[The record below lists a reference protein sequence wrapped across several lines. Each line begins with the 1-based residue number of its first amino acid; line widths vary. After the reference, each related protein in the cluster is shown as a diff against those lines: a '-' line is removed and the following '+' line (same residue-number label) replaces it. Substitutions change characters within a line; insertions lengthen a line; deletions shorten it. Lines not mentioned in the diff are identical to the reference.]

1 MESAIFF
8 IDYNQNFDFF
18 QSMGSLINL
27 NYFSTIVYC
36 SKKNSRIF
44 FVTFKSL
51 YDPQTCYPQKRVL
64 DVLSASDKKNCT

>member
-36 SKKNSRIF
+36 SKKIVEYF
-44 FVTFKSL
+44 LLLLSL
-51 YDPQTCYPQKRVL
+51 YDPQTCHPQKRVL